1 MTADTGRPVAHAPRP
16 RTAGAAALIS
26 PLAAAGR
33 ADEVV
38 ERISQAIQLGLFT
51 DGEQLPPEV
60 EFAGQLGV
68 SVMTL
73 REALSAL
80 RHDGLVE
87 TRRGRNGGTFVHRPA
102 SPPLDLLRARL
113 RGMPVTTL
121 RDLADEQLA
130 VSGTAA
136 RLAAARASAGSIR
149 RLLAL
154 VDQLERAAE
163 LGSRIRA
170 DCRFHIE
177 VALASQSER
186 LTRLEVGLQA
196 QLTDLLWLPDEPGP
210 GRGGPDSASLDPAAV
225 AAEHHAIATAI
236 ATEDGDQAR
245 LLAERHVQR
254 NLRRLTA
261 LRLADG
267 PRATAPSPR
276 RPRSAR
282 TAAGW

>member
-1 MTADTGRPVAHAPRP
+1 
-16 RTAGAAALIS
+16 
-26 PLAAAGR
+26 
-33 ADEVV
+33 
-38 ERISQAIQLGLFT
+38 
-51 DGEQLPPEV
+51 
-60 EFAGQLGV
+60 
-68 SVMTL
+68 MTL

-210 GRGGPDSASLDPAAV
+210 GHLDAAPGQGGADSASLDPAAV

-236 ATEDGDQAR
+236 AAEDGDQAR

-267 PRATAPSPR
+267 PRPGMT
-276 RPRSAR
+276 R
-282 TAAGW
+282 TEA

>member
-136 RLAAARASAGSIR
+136 RLAAARASASSVR

-196 QLTDLLWLPDEPGP
+196 QLTDLLWLPGEPGP
-210 GRGGPDSASLDPAAV
+210 GHPHPGQGGLDSASLDPVAV

-236 ATEDGDQAR
+236 AAEDGDQAR

-261 LRLADG
+261 LRLAAG
-267 PRATAPSPR
+267 PRPGMTWTEA
-276 RPRSAR
+276 
-282 TAAGW
+282 